1 MTAPQTAPD
10 TASDT
15 APRTALLLVGSP
27 KPGESSSGSLGAYL
41 MEGLEAHGVKTQ
53 TLRVAKA
60 VRSDEAVEELLAA
73 AAAADLIVLSF
84 PLYVDSLPG
93 PAIRALE
100 LIAARRAE
108 GGDGGEAPAAPG
120 ATNAQAGEAVAQA
133 GEAQAGPAFVAIC
146 QSGFPE
152 ASHSAV
158 AIEICRNFA
167 SSAGLEWAG
176 GLVMPEG
183 GMLNGQPMSKMKG
196 MMRSAAGALDLAAEA
211 LAAGRPVP
219 DEAVQRMAK
228 LAFPRFAYRFAANW
242 GWRAQ
247 AKKAAGGTPLEA
259 QPYV

>member
-1 MTAPQTAPD
+1 MKAPK
-10 TASDT
+10 
-15 APRTALLLVGSP
+15 TALLLVGSP

-41 MEGLEAHGVKTQ
+41 LEGLEKHGVTSQ
-53 TLRVAKA
+53 TLHVTKA

-73 AAAADLIVLSF
+73 VAAADLIVLSF

-93 PAIRALE
+93 PAVRALE
-100 LIAARRAE
+100 RIAARGAAAGGAADAE
-108 GGDGGEAPAAPG
+108 
-120 ATNAQAGEAVAQA
+120 
-133 GEAQAGPAFVAIC
+133 AGPAFVVIC

-167 SSAGLEWAG
+167 SSAALEWAG

-196 MMRSAAGALDLAAEA
+196 MMRSAAGALDLAADA

-219 DEAVQRMAK
+219 DEAVERMAK
-228 LAFPRFAYRFAANW
+228 PAFPRVAYRFSANW
-242 GWRAQ
+242 GWRSQ
-247 AKKAAGGTPLEA
+247 AKKAAGGTPLDA
-259 QPYV
+259 QPYA